1 MTTTTVTKGNVVTLH
16 YKGTLN
22 DGSEFDSSYERNEP
36 MTVTVGSG
44 QLISGFDKAL
54 EGMSEGETKRFT
66 LTPDEAYGDH
76 NPEAT
81 TVLERSIFPDDFT
94 LEKDMVVPLDGPGGR
109 SYLAT
114 LTELNEDTVTA
125 DLNHPMAGKDL
136 TFEVEVLE
144 IETTTS

>member
-1 MTTTTVTKGNVVTLH
+1 MTNVTVNKGNVVTLH
-16 YKGTLN
+16 YRGTLN
-22 DGSEFDSSYERNEP
+22 DGSEFDSSYDRDEP

-54 EGMSEGETKRFT
+54 EGMSQGETKRIT
-66 LTPDEAYGDH
+66 LSPDEAYGER

-81 TVLERSIFPDDFT
+81 TVLERSIFPEDFV

-114 LTELNEDTVTA
+114 LTELNDDTVTA

-136 TFEVEVLE
+136 TFEIEVLE
-144 IETTTS
+144 IETTSS

>member
-1 MTTTTVTKGNVVTLH
+1 MSDTTVTKGNVVTLH
-16 YKGTLN
+16 YRGTLD
-22 DGSEFDSSYERNEP
+22 DGSEFDSSYKRDEP

-54 EGMSEGETKRFT
+54 EGMTQGETKRFT
-66 LTPDEAYGDH
+66 LSPDQAYGEH

-81 TVLERSIFPDDFT
+81 TTLERSIFPEDFP

-136 TFEVEVLE
+136 TFEIEVLE
-144 IETTTS
+144 IETTGS